1 MRFEARGGPV
11 LVGLNPEERAGHITL
26 PSLSFL
32 TSKLG
37 VMISDGCAKEQLCSS
52 FNYKRTGNE
61 VTVVCHSH
69 LGQGPL

>member
-1 MRFEARGGPV
+1 MLA
-11 LVGLNPEERAGHITL
+11 GLNLVETAGHITPL
-26 PSLSFL
+26 SLSFL
-32 TSKLG
+32 ISKLG
-37 VMISDGCAKEQLCSS
+37 IMISEGYAKEQLCSS